1 MGEVYSHLSEEE
13 RQVIQIEVGNG
24 ASIRGIG
31 AMLGRSPSSISREI
45 KRNTWFP
52 SNENESYRPYRP
64 KRLKAGPWTG
74 RYYIA
79 GPAQRKADR
88 RRSKPRKPYRL
99 SHDRLWA
106 QVAEWLGRG
115 WSPLL
120 ISGRLRVL
128 WPDDALMRVCPETIY
143 RWVYSSRPLRER
155 WARCLPRGH
164 RRRRRHGGRRTS
176 RFPIPGRVPISE
188 RPPEADGRSAFG
200 HWEADSVIGV
210 GCNLH
215 TEVERRTRFLMARV
229 VPDKTAGE
237 SVGAQL
243 DMFSPLPAGARVS
256 VTHDN
261 GTEFAH
267 HERLRDGLGMA
278 TYFADPYS
286 SWQRGSNENRNGMI
300 RRYLPKRCE
309 IRMDMAKEIRE
320 IVDEINNRPMR
331 VLGYR
336 TPAEA
341 FADELLELQD
351 QQGCCTS
358 KWTSGIYRRP
368 DHTVWWSAWLITGTT
383 LCNCIT
389 TRTIRCSM
397 VRRRFLIWPSVRPN
411 LACLRSASP
420 TMATCMAPTRCTP
433 TAWPMASSPSSA
445 SKLM

>member
-1 MGEVYSHLSEEE
+1 MDRPLLH
-13 RQVIQIEVGNG
+13 RQGP
-24 ASIRGIG
+24 
-31 AMLGRSPSSISREI
+31 RSA
-45 KRNTWFP
+45 
-52 SNENESYRPYRP
+52 RP
-64 KRLKAGPWTG
+64 TG
-74 RYYIA
+74 
-79 GPAQRKADR
+79 G
-88 RRSKPRKPYRL
+88 RSKPRKPYRL

-188 RPPEADGRSAFG
+188 RPPEADEQHVGRWSPTASSEWDATCTPRWRGGPGSSWPASFPT
-200 HWEADSVIGV
+200 A
-210 GCNLH
+210 
-215 TEVERRTRFLMARV
+215 
-229 VPDKTAGE
+229 AGE

-286 SWQRGSNENRNGMI
+286 SWQRGSN
-300 RRYLPKRCE
+300 
-309 IRMDMAKEIRE
+309 RE
-320 IVDEINNRPMR
+320 
-331 VLGYR
+331 
-336 TPAEA
+336 T
-341 FADELLELQD
+341 
-351 QQGCCTS
+351 
-358 KWTSGIYRRP
+358 
-368 DHTVWWSAWLITGTT
+368 
-383 LCNCIT
+383 
-389 TRTIRCSM
+389 
-397 VRRRFLIWPSVRPN
+397 
-411 LACLRSASP
+411 
-420 TMATCMAPTRCTP
+420 ATA
-433 TAWPMASSPSSA
+433 
-445 SKLM
+445 

>member
-1 MGEVYSHLSEEE
+1 
-13 RQVIQIEVGNG
+13 
-24 ASIRGIG
+24 
-31 AMLGRSPSSISREI
+31 
-45 KRNTWFP
+45 
-52 SNENESYRPYRP
+52 
-64 KRLKAGPWTG
+64 
-74 RYYIA
+74 
-79 GPAQRKADR
+79 
-88 RRSKPRKPYRL
+88 
-99 SHDRLWA
+99 
-106 QVAEWLGRG
+106 
-115 WSPLL
+115 
-120 ISGRLRVL
+120 
-128 WPDDALMRVCPETIY
+128 MRVCPETIY

-243 DMFSPLPAGARVS
+243 DMFSPLPAGAR
-256 VTHDN
+256 
-261 GTEFAH
+261 
-267 HERLRDGLGMA
+267 
-278 TYFADPYS
+278 PYS

-309 IRMDMAKEIRE
+309 IRMDMAKEVRE

-331 VLGYR
+331 VLDYR

-358 KWTSGIYRRP
+358 K
-368 DHTVWWSAWLITGTT
+368 
-383 LCNCIT
+383 
-389 TRTIRCSM
+389 
-397 VRRRFLIWPSVRPN
+397 
-411 LACLRSASP
+411 
-420 TMATCMAPTRCTP
+420 
-433 TAWPMASSPSSA
+433 
-445 SKLM
+445 

>member
-1 MGEVYSHLSEEE
+1 
-13 RQVIQIEVGNG
+13 
-24 ASIRGIG
+24 
-31 AMLGRSPSSISREI
+31 MLGRSPSSISREI

-106 QVAEWLGRG
+106 QVPNGWAAAGRRCSSAAGCASCGRTMRSCACARRPSTDGSTPAGRFGNAGRG
-115 WSPLL
+115 ACARAQAAPQARRQEDVAL
-120 ISGRLRVL
+120 
-128 WPDDALMRVCPETIY
+128 PDP
-143 RWVYSSRPLRER
+143 RPSAHL
-155 WARCLPRGH
+155 
-164 RRRRRHGGRRTS
+164 RRRRRRRQERVRPLGGRQRHRS
-176 RFPIPGRVPISE
+176 GMQPAHRGGEEDQVPHG
-188 RPPEADGRSAFG
+188 PHRSG
-200 HWEADSVIGV
+200 QDRRR
-210 GCNLH
+210 
-215 TEVERRTRFLMARV
+215 ERRGA
-229 VPDKTAGE
+229 AGH
-237 SVGAQL
+237 VLAA
-243 DMFSPLPAGARVS
+243 AGRARVS

-309 IRMDMAKEIRE
+309 IRMDMAKEVRE

-358 KWTSGIYRRP
+358 K
-368 DHTVWWSAWLITGTT
+368 
-383 LCNCIT
+383 
-389 TRTIRCSM
+389 
-397 VRRRFLIWPSVRPN
+397 
-411 LACLRSASP
+411 
-420 TMATCMAPTRCTP
+420 
-433 TAWPMASSPSSA
+433 
-445 SKLM
+445 

>member
-1 MGEVYSHLSEEE
+1 MD
-13 RQVIQIEVGNG
+13 
-24 ASIRGIG
+24 
-31 AMLGRSPSSISREI
+31 
-45 KRNTWFP
+45 
-52 SNENESYRPYRP
+52 RPLLHR
-64 KRLKAGPWTG
+64 RA
-74 RYYIA
+74 
-79 GPAQRKADR
+79 
-88 RRSKPRKPYRL
+88 RRSERKSRPTAGDP
-99 SHDRLWA
+99 SHESPTGCRTTACGRRWPG
-106 QVAEWLGRG
+106 WLGRG

-215 TEVERRTRFLMARV
+215 TEVERRTRFLMARI

-309 IRMDMAKEIRE
+309 IRMDMAKEVRE

-358 KWTSGIYRRP
+358 K
-368 DHTVWWSAWLITGTT
+368 
-383 LCNCIT
+383 
-389 TRTIRCSM
+389 
-397 VRRRFLIWPSVRPN
+397 
-411 LACLRSASP
+411 
-420 TMATCMAPTRCTP
+420 
-433 TAWPMASSPSSA
+433 
-445 SKLM
+445 

>member
-215 TEVERRTRFLMARV
+215 TEVERRTRCLCSISCC
-229 VPDKTAGE
+229 G
-237 SVGAQL
+237 
-243 DMFSPLPAGARVS
+243 FS
-256 VTHDN
+256 HDD
-261 GTEFAH
+261 FS
-267 HERLRDGLGMA
+267 GLGRA
-278 TYFADPYS
+278 CRP
-286 SWQRGSNENRNGMI
+286 RNGLNWMVLVSPPERTGKDYDQHAPSTVYPSFAAERGI
-300 RRYLPKRCE
+300 RR
-309 IRMDMAKEIRE
+309 
-320 IVDEINNRPMR
+320 VDR
-331 VLGYR
+331 
-336 TPAEA
+336 AENTCQR
-341 FADELLELQD
+341 AD
-351 QQGCCTS
+351 G
-358 KWTSGIYRRP
+358 
-368 DHTVWWSAWLITGTT
+368 A
-383 LCNCIT
+383 
-389 TRTIRCSM
+389 
-397 VRRRFLIWPSVRPN
+397 
-411 LACLRSASP
+411 
-420 TMATCMAPTRCTP
+420 
-433 TAWPMASSPSSA
+433 
-445 SKLM
+445 

>member
-79 GPAQRKADR
+79 GPAQRKAD
-88 RRSKPRKPYRL
+88 
-99 SHDRLWA
+99 
-106 QVAEWLGRG
+106 
-115 WSPLL
+115 
-120 ISGRLRVL
+120 
-128 WPDDALMRVCPETIY
+128 
-143 RWVYSSRPLRER
+143 
-155 WARCLPRGH
+155 
-164 RRRRRHGGRRTS
+164 
-176 RFPIPGRVPISE
+176 
-188 RPPEADGRSAFG
+188 
-200 HWEADSVIGV
+200 SVIGV

-215 TEVERRTRFLMARV
+215 TEVERRTRFLMARI

-309 IRMDMAKEIRE
+309 IRMDMAKEVRE

-358 KWTSGIYRRP
+358 K
-368 DHTVWWSAWLITGTT
+368 
-383 LCNCIT
+383 
-389 TRTIRCSM
+389 
-397 VRRRFLIWPSVRPN
+397 
-411 LACLRSASP
+411 
-420 TMATCMAPTRCTP
+420 
-433 TAWPMASSPSSA
+433 
-445 SKLM
+445 

>member
-1 MGEVYSHLSEEE
+1 MGKVYSHLSEEE

-24 ASIRGIG
+24 TSIRAIAG
-31 AMLGRSPSSISREI
+31 MLGRSPSTVSREI

-52 SNENESYRPYRP
+52 SNESESYRPYRP
-64 KRLKAGPWTG
+64 KRLKTGPWTG

-79 GPAQRKADR
+79 GPAQRRADR
-88 RRSKPRKPYRL
+88 RRARPRKPHRL

-106 QVAEWLGRG
+106 WVAEKLGCG

-128 WPDDALMRVCPETIY
+128 FPDDESMRVCPETIY
-143 RWVYSSRPLRER
+143 RWIYSSRPRRDR

-164 RRRRRHGGRRTS
+164 KRRRKRGGRKAS
-176 RFPIPGRVPISE
+176 RFPIPGRVPISK
-188 RPPEADGRSAFG
+188 RPFASGDRGCFG
-200 HWEADSVIGV
+200 HWEADSVIGA

-215 TEVERRTRFLMARV
+215 TEVERKTRYLMARIV
-229 VPDKTAGE
+229 ADKTAEE

-243 DMFSPLPAGARVS
+243 AMFSPLPAGARLS

-261 GTEFAH
+261 GTEFARH
-267 HERLRDGLGMA
+267 ARLRDELGMD

-300 RRYLPKRCE
+300 RRHLPKRCA
-309 IRMDMAKEIRE
+309 IGRDMARDLRE

-341 FADELLELQD
+341 FTDELLNLQA
-351 QQGCCTS
+351 QQ
-358 KWTSGIYRRP
+358 R
-368 DHTVWWSAWLITGTT
+368 
-383 LCNCIT
+383 
-389 TRTIRCSM
+389 
-397 VRRRFLIWPSVRPN
+397 
-411 LACLRSASP
+411 
-420 TMATCMAPTRCTP
+420 RCTF
-433 TAWPMASSPSSA
+433 
-445 SKLM
+445 K